1 MNHIKAQNA
10 GFTDVSKLFLCR
22 YSHARAQANGHKINQ
37 IGHAKIQI
45 IIHTMHHRFPRLVHQ
60 NFLVHNIGR

>member
-45 IIHTMHHRFPRLVHQ
+45 IV
-60 NFLVHNIGR
+60 GDYE